1 VSRERGFDCLR
12 GTFVRIVI
20 AQSAIA
26 LLVCGVAARPV
37 GAQIEPAPS
46 SVGTATG
53 VPAARPSE
61 TASAEGPT
69 PSRGTATSDPAF
81 ATSFLHDVLG
91 DYKHYFSKE
100 TAIWLGGGGLAALAV
115 HPADDDIARH
125 VQENHPDEL
134 IGGNT
139 YGSQWLHIPVAM
151 AVWGIG
157 SLAGSDRFAETG
169 RDLLRAQISVVSWT
183 YAIKYT
189 ANRTRPN
196 GDPRGFPSG
205 HASTSFATA
214 AVLQEQFGWK
224 VGVPAFLAAAYTG
237 ASRVVANQHWTSD
250 VIFGAAVGMASGRTV
265 TLHLRDNRFTL
276 APMPV
281 PGGAGVLVTALRQ

>member
-1 VSRERGFDCLR
+1 
-12 GTFVRIVI
+12 VI
-20 AQSAIA
+20 AWSAIA
-26 LLVCGVAARPV
+26 LLACGVAARPA
-37 GAQIEPAPS
+37 GAQTEPAPS

-61 TASAEGPT
+61 TVPAEGPA
-69 PSRGTATSDPAF
+69 PSRGTAASDGGF
-81 ATSFLHDVLG
+81 ATSFLRDVVG

-100 TAIWLGGGGLAALAV
+100 NAIWLGGGGLTALAV
-115 HPADDDIARH
+115 HAADDDIAEH
-125 VQENHPDEL
+125 VQEHHPDEL
-134 IGGNT
+134 TGGAT

-151 AVWGIG
+151 GVWGLG
-157 SLAGSDRFAETG
+157 ALAGSDRFAETG

-183 YAIKYT
+183 YAIKY
-189 ANRTRPN
+189 ASNRTRPN
-196 GDPRGFPSG
+196 GDPHSFPSG

-214 AVLQEQFGWK
+214 AVLQEHFGWK

-250 VIFGAAVGMASGRTV
+250 VVFGAAVGMASGRTV
-265 TLHLRDNRFTL
+265 TLHLRNARFTF

-281 PGGAGVLVTALRQ
+281 PGGAGVLVTTSRTS